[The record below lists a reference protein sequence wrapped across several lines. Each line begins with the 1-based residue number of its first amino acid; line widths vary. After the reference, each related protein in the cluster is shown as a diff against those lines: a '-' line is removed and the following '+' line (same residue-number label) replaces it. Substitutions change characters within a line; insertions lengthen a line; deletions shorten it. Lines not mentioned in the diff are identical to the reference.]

1 MLTFI
6 SFVLAAVAI
15 IVAIKASNRTF
26 RLEKELSELKAAL
39 QDAKL
44 SDTSNVPVSF
54 PRASSSPSKAINPD
68 AAVTESRAMPSDE
81 SLRQAQYKHQQT
93 IPSHY
98 QAVKPSSPNVASV
111 AHSAA
116 KAPSSTLSDAANLSK
131 GRASTNTLNDLDT
144 VFDRGLRKLV
154 ASFKENWLVWV
165 GAIAMLI
172 GGGYLVQ
179 VIGSRIEFS
188 PIMRVAIA
196 FALSA
201 LTVALGEWFHRRE
214 QKNEIRSK
222 RSSGFSYVP
231 AAITGTGLTGIYCTV
246 IFAFVVYQML
256 APTTS
261 LVILATAAFSS
272 LALSLRQGPL
282 MAVLGLVGGYSA
294 PLWIGGTDPN
304 YFLLGGY
311 IVAITLAGTV
321 LMLRVKHVW
330 LALSIAVPHVLWM
343 AILIEAVPQTQ
354 LFMWLSVFL
363 TFTLYVLFAVP
374 RLGWLFD
381 VRYRHGQTTLT
392 HHPVVMSIATV
403 LLLFWSTEQFDVMSG
418 IEMLYLYGF
427 LMVTLWLPALRKGIA
442 PRIFQGV
449 SVVVAVSLLILS
461 FSMKEFDW
469 WLSDREILMCLGVST
484 MLVALRTVAQYLG
497 GDRSLPSRILLIVLA
512 PAMTVL
518 TLGYVDAYM
527 PEQLVFWSMFTALVA
542 GLYVQIGLRLSA
554 LTADVSACVHGMV
567 LALSF
572 VWFDDAT
579 LTFAISAQVAVMAL
593 QAQYGIFRPAYWAI
607 KVAMS
612 LLVVRLTL
620 LLFIPDWQPQDGG
633 DWSWV
638 LLSYLPSLAL
648 LAYARVVLRNTQSDI
663 ASWFEGAFLHV
674 FLVALFTQTNYWLTG
689 SYGYV
694 TDIDFTSSIVYANQ
708 ALVMA
713 LVYGYRSQFA
723 DKLSLVYRGY
733 GYLLLMA
740 FVAFEVL
747 LNTLESPLIHDHV
760 SASEWPVFN
769 MLTLGWLM
777 PAAVL
782 FGAYFYRLSKLRI
795 PVRIYAGSGLALAG
809 IWLGMSIRHF
819 WQPSSMTIFHSTSMA
834 ELFSYSVAGL
844 VVGGSLTWVGVT
856 RQALHVQ
863 RVGLVLLALV
873 AVKVFLWDVS
883 SLDGFW
889 RAISFLGLGAS
900 LIGLGWLF
908 QKLNKS
914 VSEKPVM

>member
-1 MLTFI
+1 MLAFI
-6 SFVLAAVAI
+6 SCVLAIVAI
-15 IVAIKASNRTF
+15 LVAIKASNRTF
-26 RLEKELSELKAAL
+26 RLEKELSDLKATL

-54 PRASSSPSKAINPD
+54 PRASTSPSKAINPD
-68 AAVTESRAMPSDE
+68 AAVTESRAKPSDE
-81 SLRQAQYKHQQT
+81 SLRQAQYKQQQT

-98 QAVKPSSPNVASV
+98 QAVKPTSPDVASV

-116 KAPSSTLSDAANLSK
+116 KTPSSPLSDAANLAK
-131 GRASTNTLNDLDT
+131 ERASTNTLNDLDT
-144 VFDRGLRKLV
+144 VFDRGLRKLI
-154 ASFKENWLVWV
+154 ASFQENWLVWV

-188 PIMRVAIA
+188 PVMRVAIA
-196 FALSA
+196 FTLSA
-201 LTVALGEWFHRRE
+201 LTIAVGEWFHRRE
-214 QKNEIRSK
+214 QKDETQGK
-222 RSSGFSYVP
+222 RASSFSYVP

-311 IVAITLAGTV
+311 IAAITLAGTV
-321 LMLRVKHVW
+321 LMQQAKQAW
-330 LALSIAVPHVLWM
+330 LAPSIAVPHLLWM
-343 AILIEAVPQTQ
+343 VILIEAVPQTQ
-354 LFMWLSVFL
+354 LFVWLSVFL

-374 RLGWLFD
+374 RLGWLLD

-461 FSMKEFDW
+461 FSMKAFDW

-497 GDRSLPSRILLIVLA
+497 GDRSVPSRVLLVVLA
-512 PAMTVL
+512 PIMTIL
-518 TLGYVDAYM
+518 TLGYVDVLMA
-527 PEQLVFWSMFTALVA
+527 EQLVFWSMFTALVA
-542 GLYVQIGLRLSA
+542 GLYVQIGMRVPA
-554 LTADVSACVHGMV
+554 LTEDVSACVHGMLV
-567 LALSF
+567 ALSF

-593 QAQYGIFRPAYWAI
+593 QAQYGIFRSAYWAI

-620 LLFIPDWQPQDGG
+620 LPFIPDWQPQDGG

-648 LAYARVVLRNTQSDI
+648 LAYARVVLRNTQADI
-663 ASWFEGAFLHV
+663 ANWFEGAFLHV

-689 SYGYV
+689 SYGYA
-694 TDIDFTSSIVYANQ
+694 TEIDFTSSIVYANQ

-733 GYLLLMA
+733 GYLLLLA

-747 LNTLESPLIHDHV
+747 LNTMDSPLIHDHV
-760 SASEWPVFN
+760 LASEWPVFN
-769 MLTLGWLM
+769 MLTLGWLL

-782 FGAYFYRLSKLRI
+782 FGTYFCRLSALQI
-795 PVRIYAGSGLALAG
+795 SPRIYAGAGLALAG

-819 WQPSSMTIFHSTSMA
+819 WQPSSMTIFNSTSMA

-844 VVGGSLTWVGVT
+844 VVGGVLTWAGVT

-863 RVGLVLLALV
+863 RVGLVLLACV

-914 VSEKPVM
+914 VSEKPST

>member
-1 MLTFI
+1 MLAFI
-6 SFVLAAVAI
+6 SCVLAIVAI
-15 IVAIKASNRTF
+15 LVAIKASNRTF
-26 RLEKELSELKAAL
+26 RLEKELSDLKATL

-54 PRASSSPSKAINPD
+54 PRASTSPSKAINPD
-68 AAVTESRAMPSDE
+68 AAVTESRATPSDE
-81 SLRQAQYKHQQT
+81 SLRQAQYKQQQT

-98 QAVKPSSPNVASV
+98 QAVKPTSPKVASV

-116 KAPSSTLSDAANLSK
+116 KTPSSPLSDAVNLSK
-131 GRASTNTLNDLDT
+131 ERASTNTLNDLDT
-144 VFDRGLRKLV
+144 VFDRGLRKLI
-154 ASFKENWLVWV
+154 ASFQENWLVWV

-172 GGGYLVQ
+172 GGGFLVQ

-188 PIMRVAIA
+188 PVMRVAIA
-196 FALSA
+196 FTLSA
-201 LTVALGEWFHRRE
+201 FTIAVGEWFHRRE
-214 QKNEIRSK
+214 QKDETRGK
-222 RSSGFSYVP
+222 RASSFSYVP

-261 LVILATAAFSS
+261 LVILAIAAFSS

-282 MAVLGLVGGYSA
+282 MALLGLVGGYSA

-311 IVAITLAGTV
+311 IAAITLAGTV
-321 LMLRVKHVW
+321 LMQQAKQAW
-330 LALSIAVPHVLWM
+330 LAPSIAVPHLLWM
-343 AILIEAVPQTQ
+343 VILIEAVPQTQ
-354 LFMWLSVFL
+354 LFVWLSVFL

-374 RLGWLFD
+374 RLGWFLD

-427 LMVTLWLPALRKGIA
+427 LMVALWLPALRKGIA

-461 FSMKEFDW
+461 FSMKAFEW
-469 WLSDREILMCLGVST
+469 WLSDREILLCLGVST
-484 MLVALRTVAQYLG
+484 VLVALRTAAQYLG
-497 GDRSLPSRILLIVLA
+497 GDRSLPSRILLVVLA
-512 PAMTVL
+512 PIMTIL
-518 TLGYVDAYM
+518 TLGYVDVLMA
-527 PEQLVFWSMFTALVA
+527 EQLVFWSMFTALVA
-542 GLYVQIGLRLSA
+542 GLYVQIGMRVPA
-554 LTADVSACVHGMV
+554 LTEDVSACVHGMLV
-567 LALSF
+567 TLSF

-620 LLFIPDWQPQDGG
+620 LPFIPDWQPQDGG

-648 LAYARVVLRNTQSDI
+648 LAYARVVLRNTQADI
-663 ASWFEGAFLHV
+663 ANWFEGAFLHV

-689 SYGYV
+689 SYGYAKE
-694 TDIDFTSSIVYANQ
+694 IDFTSSIVYANQ

-733 GYLLLMA
+733 GYLLLLA

-747 LNTLESPLIHDHV
+747 LNTMDSPLIHDHV
-760 SASEWPVFN
+760 LASEWPVFN
-769 MLTLGWLM
+769 MLTLGWLL
-777 PAAVL
+777 PASVL
-782 FGAYFYRLSKLRI
+782 FSAYFCRLSALQI
-795 PVRIYAGSGLALAG
+795 SPRIYAGSGLALVG

-819 WQPSSMTIFHSTSMA
+819 WQPSSMTIFNSTSMA

-844 VVGGSLTWVGVT
+844 VVGGVLTWAGVT

-863 RVGLVLLALV
+863 RVGLVLLACV

-914 VSEKPVM
+914 VSEKPST